1 MDSLS
6 SNLDSL
12 SPNLFVRDIRS
23 TIEFY
28 KILGFHLIMSVP
40 GEGKGEDEGKG
51 ELVWA
56 MVTSGKV
63 SFMFQTFHS
72 LGDTLPQISRQ
83 DGGSLLFY
91 IKIQQ
96 IRAFFEQA
104 KRMLH
109 RRLGIQIRT
118 AIAERVRRDIHDA
131 HHQCAPSELKR
142 TRPQLPFRDRAVYSI
157 YLRHCIRP

>member
-6 SNLDSL
+6 SNLDSLSTNLESL

-40 GEGKGEDEGKG
+40 GEGEG

-63 SFMFQTFHS
+63 SFMFQTFQS

-96 IRAFFEQA
+96 IRPFFESISDKVNVVHGLQKTFYGA
-104 KRMLH
+104 TEFSITDPNNYL
-109 RRLGIQIRT
+109 LT
-118 AIAERVRRDIHDA
+118 FAED
-131 HHQCAPSELKR
+131 EME
-142 TRPQLPFRDRAVYSI
+142 
-157 YLRHCIRP
+157 